1 MGFPISS
8 DLLDNGVLCG
18 MGSSSLPNSPGE
30 SQFGFGIK
38 PQDTDY
44 ETVTFEIKTNVNMND
59 ESYICEAEGKAM
71 ILGRCSFKIINYT
84 SDIETCGAVPKAT
97 RCFMKHASRL
107 SITQREQ
114 SEVN

>member
-44 ETVTFEIKTNVNMND
+44 ETVTFEIKTNVNMNE
-59 ESYICEAEGKAM
+59 ESYICEAEGKTT
-71 ILGRCSFKIINYT
+71 SF
-84 SDIETCGAVPKAT
+84 
-97 RCFMKHASRL
+97 
-107 SITQREQ
+107 
-114 SEVN
+114 